1 MNFKGLFDTHSD
13 ILIDM
18 NAKQSNNQ
26 IIIYE
31 RKDGA
36 HFEVHLDGNT
46 VWMNQQQI
54 GNLFV
59 VKKAAISKHIKNIY
73 QEGELEK
80 KSTVSKMETVQREGG
95 RVVKRDVDYY
105 NLDMI
110 IAIGY
115 RVNSRHAT
123 RFRIWATKVLKE
135 HIIKGYTVNER
146 RLKEE
151 YQMKITELEKTIAL
165 LQSARDS
172 HI

>member
-1 MNFKGLFDTHSD
+1 MTD
-13 ILIDM
+13 
-18 NAKQSNNQ
+18 KQNNNQ
-26 IIIYE
+26 IMIYE

-36 HFEVHLDGNT
+36 HFEVRLEGET
-46 VWMNQQQI
+46 VWMNQMQI

-73 QEGELEK
+73 HEGELEK

-95 RVVKRDVDYY
+95 RVVKRDVEYY

-115 RVNSRHAT
+115 RVSSRHAT
-123 RFRIWATKVLKE
+123 RFRIWATKILKE
-135 HIIKGYTVNER
+135 HIIKGYTINER

-151 YQMKITELEKTIAL
+151 HQTKVKELERTIQL
-165 LQSARDS
+165 LQAAVSSRKE
-172 HI
+172 

>member
-1 MNFKGLFDTHSD
+1 MDYTHYA
-13 ILIDM
+13 ILKKTM
-18 NAKQSNNQ
+18 NAKQQNNQ

-36 HFEVHLDGNT
+36 HFEVRLEGET
-46 VWMNQQQI
+46 VWMNQMQI

-73 QEGELEK
+73 QESELEK

-115 RVNSRHAT
+115 RVSSRHAT
-123 RFRIWATKVLKE
+123 RFRIWATRILKE
-135 HIIKGYTVNER
+135 HIIKGYTINER

-151 YQMKITELEKTIAL
+151 YQMKITELEKTITL
-165 LQSARDS
+165 LQAARDS
-172 HI
+172 HT

>member
-1 MNFKGLFDTHSD
+1 MIYWYHMNKNECT
-13 ILIDM
+13 
-18 NAKQSNNQ
+18 NQ

-36 HFEVHLDGNT
+36 HFEVRLEGET
-46 VWMNQQQI
+46 VWMNQMQI

-73 QEGELEK
+73 HEGELEK

-151 YQMKITELEKTIAL
+151 YQMKITELEKTITV
-165 LQSARDS
+165 LQAARDS
-172 HI
+172 HT